1 MLLSFRMLLMSL
13 HFMTA
18 GVLGVLLGLCRPF
31 NPDNSRLCARLYAL
45 PSRWILG
52 YKLKTEVGPLMDKPQ
67 SCVIIA
73 NHQSNYDLFV
83 FGNVVPRR
91 TVCIGKKSLKWVP
104 LFGQLFW
111 LAGNVLIDRGN
122 ADKARKSMLTTTRTL
137 QQKDTSIWVFPEGT
151 RNLGKELLAFKKG
164 AFQMAITAGVP
175 IVPVC
180 ASTYS
185 QHLKLNRWHSA
196 DILIRSLPAIPTVGL
211 TLDDMPALMEQCREQ
226 MRACIEALDRDVL
239 AGQKLV
245 TPSLTDSK
253 GAASNPNV

>member
-1 MLLSFRMLLMSL
+1 MLFLVRMLLMGL
-13 HFMTA
+13 HFVLA

-45 PSRWILG
+45 PAMCILRLRV
-52 YKLKTEVGPLMDKPQ
+52 KAEVSALTDKPH
-67 SCVIIA
+67 SCVIVA

-122 ADKARKSMLTTTRTL
+122 AHKARRSMLATTETL
-137 QQKDTSIWVFPEGT
+137 QHKDTSIWVFPEGT
-151 RNLGKELLAFKKG
+151 RNLGEELLPFKKG
-164 AFQMAITAGVP
+164 AFQMAIAAGVP

-180 ASTYS
+180 VSSYIK
-185 QHLKLNRWHSA
+185 HMRLNRWRSGK
-196 DILIRSLPAIPTVGL
+196 ILIRSLPAIPTAGL
-211 TLDDMPALMEQCREQ
+211 TLDDMPMLIAECREQ
-226 MRACIEALDRDVL
+226 MRTCIEAMDRQLSPELPRVC
-239 AGQKLV
+239 
-245 TPSLTDSK
+245 
-253 GAASNPNV
+253 

>member
-1 MLLSFRMLLMSL
+1 MLFVFRMLLMGL
-13 HFMTA
+13 HFILA
-18 GVLGVLLGLCRPF
+18 GVLGVILGICRPF

-45 PSRWILG
+45 PAMCILRLRVKSDVSG
-52 YKLKTEVGPLMDKPQ
+52 LLNKPD

-122 ADKARKSMLTTTRTL
+122 AHKARQSMLTTTNTL
-137 QQKDTSIWVFPEGT
+137 QNEDTSIWVFPEGT
-151 RNLGKELLAFKKG
+151 RNLGEELLPFKKG
-164 AFQMAITAGVP
+164 AFQMAIAAGVP

-180 ASTYS
+180 VSSYIK
-185 QHLKLNRWHSA
+185 HMRLNRWRSGK
-196 DILIRSLPAIPTVGL
+196 ILIRSLPAISTQGL
-211 TLDDMPALMEQCREQ
+211 TSKDIPQLMQQCREQ
-226 MRACIEALDRDVL
+226 MQRCIDELERDVQR
-239 AGQKLV
+239 A
-245 TPSLTDSK
+245 
-253 GAASNPNV
+253 